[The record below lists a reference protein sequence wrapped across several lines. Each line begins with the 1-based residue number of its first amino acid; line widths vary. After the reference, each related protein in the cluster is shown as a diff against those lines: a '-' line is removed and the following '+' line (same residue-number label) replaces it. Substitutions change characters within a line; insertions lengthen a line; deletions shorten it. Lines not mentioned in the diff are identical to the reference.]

1 MSGWCWAGASR
12 RGVSHAKARTRKQDA
27 YSTFLAGGGATL
39 VTIVSDGAGSASHGG
54 EGASLICRTM
64 GTSLRRYLGTAQGL
78 PGADDLWLWID
89 AARDRIG
96 AAASTRG
103 LTPRDFAATMMLIV
117 TTGEETLVAH
127 IGDGSAVARH
137 IDGGRWSALS
147 WPAQGEYASTTFF
160 VTDDPAPRM
169 RVIRSELPI
178 DALAVFTD
186 GIERLALDY
195 TGLDA
200 HEPFFR
206 GMIAPL
212 EGVDVV
218 GLDRDLSEKLGA
230 YLDAPAVCDRTDDD
244 KTLVLALRR

>member
-1 MSGWCWAGASR
+1 MSGWRWVGASR
-12 RGVSHAKARTRKQDA
+12 RGVSHAKAGTRKQDA
-27 YSTFLAGGGATL
+27 YSSFLAEGGTTL

-64 GTSLRRYLGTAQGL
+64 GTSLRRHLGTARGL
-78 PGADDLWLWID
+78 PGADELWLWID
-89 AARDRIG
+89 EGRDRIG

-103 LTPRDFAATMMLIV
+103 LMPRDFAATMVLIV
-117 TTGEETLVAH
+117 TTGDETLVAH
-127 IGDGSAVARH
+127 VGDGSAVAR
-137 IDGGRWSALS
+137 DVDSGRWSALS

-178 DALAVFTD
+178 DAVAVFTD

-195 TGLDA
+195 ADLDA
-200 HEPFFR
+200 HQPFFR

-212 EGVDVV
+212 EEVSAP
-218 GLDRDLSEKLGA
+218 GLDRDLSVKLGA

-244 KTLVLALRR
+244 KTLILAFRR